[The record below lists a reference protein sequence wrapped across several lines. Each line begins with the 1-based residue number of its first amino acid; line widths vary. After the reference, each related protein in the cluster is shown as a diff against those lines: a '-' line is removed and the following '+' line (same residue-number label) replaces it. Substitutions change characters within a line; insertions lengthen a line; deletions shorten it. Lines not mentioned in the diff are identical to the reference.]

1 VKKKLLVIWV
11 VALALAAMAA
21 SAPAAVDDVKGP
33 ACADITDTSWLYST
47 DGATATVDIQLGTAS
62 CPAVSYT
69 LWVVDSATDSTPV
82 NSANMRGDGAALAPG
97 LDVVTVQASVPVA
110 DRDGF
115 VCLYATTSI
124 GRHIFDWAPD
134 TDLTPNCV
142 ELSPGGTGG
151 VSGHN

>member
-142 ELSPGGTGG
+142 ELSP
-151 VSGHN
+151 